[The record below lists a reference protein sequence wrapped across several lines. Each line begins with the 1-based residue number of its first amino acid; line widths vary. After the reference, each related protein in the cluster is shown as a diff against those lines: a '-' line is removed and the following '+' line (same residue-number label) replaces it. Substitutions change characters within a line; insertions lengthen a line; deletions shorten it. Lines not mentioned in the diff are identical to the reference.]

1 MSVCPIYPG
10 PMKILIKFM
19 AETCRVAPLL
29 EYQGVSE
36 RLWGVNVSVNG
47 FLVFILFCGYPLQRG
62 GCFPFD
68 AARPWY
74 KKKYISDLHKQGCLL
89 NHKLLRCLRL
99 KTLLTPALPPSRS
112 QKGRSRRCTGTWS
125 ADWLVCSTRGSSLAR
140 RPPPS
145 PLSPRR
151 ILCFQAAKDLVSLP
165 PGASR

>member
-1 MSVCPIYPG
+1 MTRNLAKTFAKWQNVSFSNADLAICVIENNFMINLFWLINFDITLIFG
-10 PMKILIKFM
+10 PYQDRMFM

-74 KKKYISDLHKQGCLL
+74 KKK
-89 NHKLLRCLRL
+89 
-99 KTLLTPALPPSRS
+99 KTLPPSW
-112 QKGRSRRCTGTWS
+112 T
-125 ADWLVCSTRGSSLAR
+125 
-140 RPPPS
+140 
-145 PLSPRR
+145 
-151 ILCFQAAKDLVSLP
+151 DLVIFAKKRENECLLY
-165 PGASR
+165 PGRGRRTFI

>member
-1 MSVCPIYPG
+1 MAICRRTYINIGCTILLSFFVATPYKGEAVFLLMQPG
-10 PMKILIKFM
+10 LGIKRNLYLI
-19 AETCRVAPLL
+19 
-29 EYQGVSE
+29 
-36 RLWGVNVSVNG
+36 
-47 FLVFILFCGYPLQRG
+47 
-62 GCFPFD
+62 
-68 AARPWY
+68 
-74 KKKYISDLHKQGCLL
+74 YISRDAIL